1 MPGVKDPGYRIAT
14 MHHPFPLEHLALTRR
29 ELLSRCGMGFGALA
43 LGGLVAQTQPA
54 VAASNPLLARTAHFP
69 AKAKHVIHLFMNGGP
84 SHVDTFDPKPTLAKY
99 AGKELPGGTLATE
112 RPTGA
117 ALASPFKFQK
127 YGQSGIEVSELF
139 SHVAKSI
146 DDIAVIRSMH
156 ADVPNHE
163 PSLMLMNCGDAREIR
178 PSLGSWLCYGL
189 GTENQNLPA
198 FVAMCPNGYPIQE
211 SQNWQSGFLPGI
223 FEGTYIDTKHTT
235 IEQLIEHIRNDRI
248 ALPRQREQLDLL
260 HRLNAR
266 HAQARQ
272 DDAALEAR
280 IQSFELG
287 FRMQTEAAEAFD
299 ISREPQYI
307 LDMYGQGVQARQIL
321 IARRLVERGV
331 RFVQL
336 WHGEGQPWDSHD
348 DLEVQHRN
356 LASQCDQA
364 IGALLVDL
372 KQRGLLDETLVLW
385 GGEFGRTPSVE
396 LPKQG
401 SNQGKING
409 RDHNHYGFTV
419 WMAGGGVRGGYVHGA
434 TDEFGFKAAEDRV
447 HVHDLHATMLH
458 LLGFDHERFTY
469 RYAGRDFRL
478 TDVHGRVVPELLA

>member
-1 MPGVKDPGYRIAT
+1 MN
-14 MHHPFPLEHLALTRR
+14 HPFPFEHLSLTRR

-43 LGGLVAQTQPA
+43 LGSLVAPTEKA
-54 VAASNPLLARTAHFP
+54 VAAGNPLLARSPHFP
-69 AKAKHVIHLFMNGGP
+69 AKAKHVIHVFMNGGP
-84 SHVDTFDPKPTLAKY
+84 SHVDTFDPKPALGKY
-99 AGKELPGGTLATE
+99 AGQELPGGTLATE

-117 ALASPFKFQK
+117 ALASPFKFRK

-139 SHVAKSI
+139 SNVAQSI
-146 DDIAVIRSMH
+146 DDIAVIRSMY

-211 SQNWQSGFLPGI
+211 TQNWQSGFLPGI
-223 FEGTYIDTKHTT
+223 FEGTYIDTKHTA

-248 ALPRQREQLDLL
+248 SLPRQREQLDLL
-260 HRLNAR
+260 HRLNER

-307 LDMYGQGVQARQIL
+307 RDMYGPGVQARQIL

-356 LASQCDQA
+356 LASQCDRA

-372 KQRGLLDETLVLW
+372 KQRGLLDETLVIW

-396 LPKQG
+396 LPKKG

-434 TDEFGFKAAEDRV
+434 TDEFGFKAVENRV

-458 LLGFDHERFTY
+458 LLGFDHEKFTY

-478 TDVHGRVVPELLA
+478 TDVHGRVVRELLA